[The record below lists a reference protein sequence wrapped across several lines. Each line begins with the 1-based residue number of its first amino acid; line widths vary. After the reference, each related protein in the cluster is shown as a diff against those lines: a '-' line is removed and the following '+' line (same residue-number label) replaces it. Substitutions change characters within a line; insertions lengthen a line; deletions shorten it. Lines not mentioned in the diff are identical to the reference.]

1 MPVSKSKSQSK
12 PFVGASGNPVAL
24 ITGASS
30 GIGEALA
37 HCFAK
42 AKHDVILVARNE
54 DKSRA
59 LASNLHAQHG
69 IQAQALP
76 ADLAQSD
83 SVVKITKLLQ
93 KQECV
98 PDVLVNCAGVL
109 EQRNFVQIEP
119 AAHQAMI
126 DLNIA
131 ALTAMLSHLLPT
143 MVLRGSGRVLNVAS
157 VAAFQPIPLLAT
169 YAASK
174 AYVLSLTEAL
184 SEELRGTGVT
194 ATALCPGITATNMLQ
209 SAKQNNQSLSE
220 LPSFV
225 IGDVSEVAQQ
235 GFDACMQGK
244 VICVPGTVNQIANLA
259 SRSTPRALLRRVTG
273 LIASS
278 KYGGG

>member
-1 MPVSKSKSQSK
+1 MAVNKSKSSSK
-12 PFVGASGNPVAL
+12 PTVGASGKPVAL

-42 AKHDVILVARNE
+42 AQHDVILVARST
-54 DKSRA
+54 DKLHA
-59 LASNLHAQHG
+59 LASDLQAQHG
-69 IQAQALP
+69 IHAQAIP
-76 ADLAQSD
+76 ADLAAAGA
-83 SVVKITKLLQ
+83 VEKMALLLQ

-109 EQRNFVQIEP
+109 EQKHFVQIDP
-119 AAHQAMI
+119 AAHQAII
-126 DLNIA
+126 DLNIS
-131 ALTAMLSHLLPT
+131 ALTEMLAHLLPA
-143 MVLRGSGRVLNVAS
+143 MVVRGSGKVLNVAS

-194 ATALCPGITATNMLQ
+194 ATALCPGITATNMLHA
-209 SAKQNNQSLSE
+209 AKQTNQSLSD

-225 IGDVSEVAQQ
+225 VGDVSMVAQQ
-235 GFDACMQGK
+235 GFNACMQGK
-244 VICVPGTVNQIANLA
+244 VICVPGAVNQLANWA
-259 SRSTPRALLRRVTG
+259 SRSTPRSLLRRVTG

-278 KYGGG
+278 KYGRA